1 MVRVFR
7 GCAIRRQEYAA
18 VALPTLG
25 LAIGHVAWSGELA
38 LLLLAP
44 AIVILWSCARSRLS
58 AFATLMAYYLG
69 AGHGVIRGAGAFFA
83 ESIPQFS
90 ALLGVVIWI
99 SYSAV
104 LAATWCA
111 FWGRAHKGKR
121 VFAILL
127 TISVPPIGVV
137 GGFNPFLGVLA
148 MFPGYGWLSIIV
160 SVLGIIFL
168 SQKPKL
174 ITALPFITF
183 AIFSNTV
190 HSEKNLSNWHSIE
203 TSFGQSRDSNDE
215 FNRLM
220 GLQRLTKNWS
230 NEHAPGSVLLLP
242 ELVGGD
248 WEQNKDWWKDL
259 ESTLARRRQTVLL
272 GVHVPATGGAQYEN
286 AVVTIGMERDIK
298 MLGRVPVP
306 IAMWKPWAA
315 NGALASW
322 GRHEVVVV
330 AGARVAPLICY
341 EQLLIWPALMSL
353 SQRPDLLIA
362 PANDWWARDTPIP
375 RIQYQA
381 VRVWARAFNLPFLWT
396 TNR

>member
-1 MVRVFR
+1 MVRAFR
-7 GCAIRRQEYAA
+7 GCAIKRQDQAA
-18 VALPTLG
+18 VALPALG

-38 LLLLAP
+38 FLLLAP
-44 AIVILWSCARSRLS
+44 AIVVLWSCAPSRLS
-58 AFATLMAYYLG
+58 AFATLTAYYLG
-69 AGHGVIRGAGAFFA
+69 AGYGVIRGAEAFFE

-90 ALLGVVIWI
+90 ALLGVAIWI

-111 FWGRAHKGKR
+111 FWGQSHKGKR
-121 VFAILL
+121 ILAILL
-127 TISVPPIGVV
+127 TISVPPIGVI

-160 SVLGIIFL
+160 SVLGIIAL

-174 ITALPFITF
+174 ITALPFIGF
-183 AIFSNTV
+183 AIFSNIV
-190 HSEKNLSNWHSIE
+190 YSEKNLSNWHSRE
-203 TSFGQSRDSNDE
+203 TSFGQSRNSNDE
-215 FNRLM
+215 FDRLM

-248 WEQNKDWWKDL
+248 WEQNKDWWQDL
-259 ESTLARRRQTVLL
+259 ESILARRGQTVLL
-272 GVHVPATGGAQYEN
+272 GVHVSAKDGAQYEN
-286 AVVTIGMERDIK
+286 AVVTIGKERDIK

-315 NGALASW
+315 DGALASW
-322 GRHEVVVV
+322 GSHEVVVV

-362 PANDWWARDTPIP
+362 PANDWWARDTAIP